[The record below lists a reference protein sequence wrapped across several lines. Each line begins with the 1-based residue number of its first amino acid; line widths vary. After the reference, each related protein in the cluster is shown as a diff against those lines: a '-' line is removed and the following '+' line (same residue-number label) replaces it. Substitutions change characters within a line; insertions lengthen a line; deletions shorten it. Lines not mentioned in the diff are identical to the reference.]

1 MKLCMDTPIA
11 TRPSPALNPAKLI
24 VCPQCDAVY
33 TLRKPARGER
43 SVCSRCH
50 TVLISPRRRAGMQ
63 IITVSLTVVILI
75 FAAAIFPF
83 MSINV
88 GGAGNQV
95 SLVDAALAFQGGPL
109 FVVSLVTL
117 ALILFFPMARMLLV
131 IYVLTP
137 LVFDRP
143 PARSAKLAF
152 LLSEKLRPWSM
163 AEIFVLGCAVSL
175 IKISD
180 LAQVSLG
187 PAFWMFAVLVVLVV
201 VQDTFMCRW
210 SVWNELEQ
218 PTQS

>member
-1 MKLCMDTPIA
+1 MDTPIA
-11 TRPSPALNPAKLI
+11 KRSSPALNPAKLI

-33 TLRKPARGER
+33 TVRQPAKGER
-43 SVCSRCH
+43 SVCARCH
-50 TVLISPRRRAGMQ
+50 TVLIAPRRRAGMQ

-88 GGAGNQV
+88 GGASNQV
-95 SLVDAALAFQGGPL
+95 SLVDAALAFQGGAL
-109 FVVSLVTL
+109 FFVSLVTL

-131 IYVLTP
+131 LYVLTP

-152 LLSEKLRPWSM
+152 QLSERLRPWAM

-210 SVWNELEQ
+210 SVWNALEQ

>member
-1 MKLCMDTPIA
+1 MKPCMDTPIA
-11 TRPSPALNPAKLI
+11 KRSSPALNPAKLI

-33 TLRKPARGER
+33 TVRQPAKGER
-43 SVCSRCH
+43 SVCARCH
-50 TVLISPRRRAGMQ
+50 TVLIAPRRRAGMQ

-88 GGAGNQV
+88 GGASNQV
-95 SLVDAALAFQGGPL
+95 SLVDAALAFQGGAL
-109 FVVSLVTL
+109 FFVSLVTL

-131 IYVLTP
+131 LYVLTP

-152 LLSEKLRPWSM
+152 QLSERLRPWAM

-210 SVWNELEQ
+210 SVWNALEQ